1 MAFARARAGLARS
14 IDNGNFFFAV
24 SGVLGACAGAMY
36 VVEQRSV
43 EHSRDESAALRVDIA
58 TERRRQQEE
67 AAKPFE
73 FSDRPVLFSARVTRR
88 IAPHLFD
95 GPAALKH
102 AKVDEI
108 VGVLEV
114 DTGPD
119 QAYHVCRASRSEG
132 LYPKHSLVQLAPPDK
147 TGPSRD

>member
-36 VVEQRSV
+36 VVEQRNENIRATV
-43 EHSRDESAALRVDIA
+43 AALQVDIA

-88 IAPHLFD
+88 EHAQARHGLASAQKYR
-95 GPAALKH
+95 AARYSH
-102 AKVDEI
+102 
-108 VGVLEV
+108 
-114 DTGPD
+114 T
-119 QAYHVCRASRSEG
+119 C
-132 LYPKHSLVQLAPPDK
+132 
-147 TGPSRD
+147 

>member
-36 VVEQRSV
+36 VVEQRNENIRATV
-43 EHSRDESAALRVDIA
+43 AALQVDIA

>member
-36 VVEQRSV
+36 VVEQRNENIRATV
-43 EHSRDESAALRVDIA
+43 AALQVDIA

-95 GPAALKH
+95 GVTSTRCPFGS
-102 AKVDEI
+102 
-108 VGVLEV
+108 GVPIAMLER
-114 DTGPD
+114 TTLTT
-119 QAYHVCRASRSEG
+119 YH
-132 LYPKHSLVQLAPPDK
+132 
-147 TGPSRD
+147 T